1 MRYGFVLPG
10 GDAVTQLEQAMLA
23 EHAGWDG
30 IFVWEGSAGVDAW
43 TLLSA
48 IAQRTSAIRLG
59 TMLTPLPWR
68 RPWKLASQAATLD
81 QLSGGRAIL
90 TVGLG
95 AVDGT
100 SLGGIAEPRGRR
112 VRAELLDEGLDII
125 DGIWSGRPW
134 HSGEHYQVD
143 LREVPELHRLGIPAR
158 RPRLPIWVVGAW
170 PRPKSM
176 RRVLRCDGIVP
187 DCVDEHGRRDV
198 TPDDIRAICGWLRE
212 QGENRPEFDV
222 VKEGET
228 PSDPAAAATVV
239 EPWAAAGVT
248 WWLDARWE
256 MPHHSAERMR
266 QVTERLTAGPPRAKA
281 ASP

>member
-1 MRYGFVLPG
+1 
-10 GDAVTQLEQAMLA
+10 
-23 EHAGWDG
+23 
-30 IFVWEGSAGVDAW
+30 
-43 TLLSA
+43 
-48 IAQRTSAIRLG
+48 
-59 TMLTPLPWR
+59 MLTPLPWR

-100 SLGGIAEPRGRR
+100 SLGGIAEPRDRR

-212 QGENRPEFDV
+212 QGQSRPEFDV
-222 VKEGET
+222 VMEGET
-228 PSDPAAAATVV
+228 PADPAAAAAVV
-239 EPWAAAGVT
+239 QPWAAAGVT

-266 QVTERLTAGPPRAKA
+266 QVTERLTAGPPREDLAPG
-281 ASP
+281 SF